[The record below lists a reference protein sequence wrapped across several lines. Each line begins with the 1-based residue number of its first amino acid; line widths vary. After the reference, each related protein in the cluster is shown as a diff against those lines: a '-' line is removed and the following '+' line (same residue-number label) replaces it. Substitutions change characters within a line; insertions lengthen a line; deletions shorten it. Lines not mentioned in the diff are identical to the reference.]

1 MYNLIV
7 QDHLGMVD
15 QHEMLEEDYCLIQF
29 EVMNEDV
36 DFHEKLVLVKPM
48 F

>member
-1 MYNLIV
+1 MYNLIA

-15 QHEMLEEDYCLIQF
+15 QHETLEEDYCLIQF
-29 EVMNEDV
+29 EVKNEDV
-36 DFHEKLVLVKPM
+36 DFHEKLVWVKLM